1 MGLIVQFRIHERTVI
16 DTALLDRLCR
26 RMGARG
32 AEGFVAERV
41 EEIADRLA
49 DIDWLHRQGQTHQV
63 PTEAQRVARLCAD
76 VGLTSLGR
84 AARDLAQTA
93 TQGDGAAFAAVWD
106 RVVRIGD
113 RSLAQVWDAPGLSV

>member
-1 MGLIVQFRIHERTVI
+1 MGLIVQFRVTERSVI
-16 DTALLDRLCR
+16 DTAHLDRLCR

-49 DIDWLHRQGQTHQV
+49 DIDWLHRQGQTGQV
-63 PTEAQRVARLCAD
+63 PVEAQRVARLCTE
-76 VGLTSLGR
+76 VGLTSLAR

-93 TQGDGAAFAAVWD
+93 TQADAPAFAAVWD

-113 RSLAQVWDAPGLSV
+113 RSLAQVWDAPGLTV